1 MTFDRVRS
9 AATGPGWR
17 GWLIWG
23 VGVAAYM
30 LAVVNRSSL
39 SAVGVDTAERF
50 GADAATLS
58 MFAVVQLAVY
68 GGMQIPIG
76 LLLDR
81 YGARPIMTIGML
93 LMAAGQ
99 LTLAFSPSVG
109 VAIFA
114 RMLLGAGDAAVF
126 PGVLRL
132 IATWFPAQRGPLMSQ
147 LTGLVGQAGQLL
159 ALAPLASLLHA
170 TSWEIAFGGIAGLCV
185 LFAILVAVFIRNHPP
200 EIGADVTV
208 DTDTGA
214 IKIVRSSMD
223 TGVGIRAAWAHPGTR
238 LAFWSHFTTPFAG
251 TAFVLLWGMPFLTAG
266 EGLSKPQAAAILSTY
281 VVVGMGLGPIM
292 GDLSRR
298 IPHLR
303 SRALVLPAIAMQATV
318 WLIVIAWPGP
328 APIALLYL
336 LAFALAMGGPAS
348 MIAFDHARTHNPAH
362 RLSTATGITNVG
374 GFLAALI
381 AIFAIG
387 LALDLQGAGT
397 PSTYRLGAFRLAFLT
412 QVPLWVI
419 GWTFIVIERRKT
431 RVVMGL
437 DEPRTRRSGQRGA
450 TSTH

>member
-303 SRALVLPAIAMQATV
+303 SRALVLPAIAVQATV

>member
-1 MTFDRVRS
+1 MSVPRIPLSV
-9 AATGPGWR
+9 AGPGWR

-39 SAVGVDTAERF
+39 SAVGVDAAERF

-58 MFAVVQLAVY
+58 LFAVVQLAVY

-81 YGARPIMTIGML
+81 YGARPIIPIGML

-109 VAIFA
+109 VAIVA

-126 PGVLRL
+126 PAVLRL
-132 IATWFPAQRGPLMSQ
+132 VATWFPAQRAPLMSQ
-147 LTGLVGQAGQLL
+147 MTGLVGQAGQLL
-159 ALAPLASLLHA
+159 ALAPLAALLHA
-170 TSWEIAFGGIAGLCV
+170 TSWEVVFGGIAGLCV
-185 LFAILVAVFIRNHPP
+185 LFGILVYVVVRNHPP
-200 EIGADVTV
+200 EVGADVSV
-208 DTDTGA
+208 DTHTGA
-214 IKIVRSSMD
+214 IQVVRSSID

-238 LAFWSHFTTPFAG
+238 LAFWSHFTAPFAG

-266 EGLSKPQAAAILSTY
+266 EGLDKGHAAGILSTY
-281 VVVGMGLGPIM
+281 VLIGMVLGPVM

-298 IPHLR
+298 VPHLR
-303 SRALVLPAIAMQATV
+303 SRALVLPAIAVQAV
-318 WLIVIAWPGP
+318 AWIVVIAWPGP
-328 APIALLYL
+328 APLWLLYG

-374 GFLAALI
+374 GFLAALV

-387 LALDLQGAGT
+387 VALDLQGAGT
-397 PSTYRLGAFRLAFLT
+397 PSTYRLDAFRLAFLT
-412 QVPLWVI
+412 QFPLWI
-419 GWTFIVIERRKT
+419 LGWTFIVIERRKT
-431 RVVMGL
+431 RVLIGM
-437 DEPRTRRSGQRGA
+437 DEPRRPRRTHSG
-450 TSTH
+450 S

>member
-1 MTFDRVRS
+1 MSFDRVPT
-9 AATGPGWR
+9 AAVGPSWR
-17 GWLIWG
+17 GWFIWG

-39 SAVGVDTAERF
+39 SAVGIDTAERF

-68 GGMQIPIG
+68 GGMQIPVG

-93 LMAAGQ
+93 LMAVGQ

-114 RMLLGAGDAAVF
+114 RTLLGAGDAAIF

-147 LTGLVGQAGQLL
+147 LTGLVGQSGQLL
-159 ALAPLASLLHA
+159 ALAPLAALLHA
-170 TSWEIAFGGIAGLCV
+170 TSWEVVFGGIAGLCV
-185 LFAILVAVFIRNHPP
+185 LFGILVLTLIRNHPP
-200 EIGADVTV
+200 DVGRDVTV

-214 IKIVRSSMD
+214 IRVVRSSID

-238 LAFWSHFTTPFAG
+238 LAFWSHFTSPFAG

-266 EGLSKPQAAAILSTY
+266 EGLSKAQAAGVLSTY
-281 VVVGMGLGPIM
+281 VVIGMILGPVM

-298 IPHLR
+298 VPHLR
-303 SRALVLPAIAMQATV
+303 SRALVLPAIGVQFVV
-318 WLIVIAWPGP
+318 WIVVIVWPGA
-328 APIALLYL
+328 APLWLLYA
-336 LAFALAMGGPAS
+336 LAFGLAMGGPAS
-348 MIAFDHARTHNPAH
+348 LVAFDHARTHNPAH

-387 LALDLQGAGT
+387 IALDLQGAGT
-397 PSTYRLGAFRLAFLT
+397 PDTYRLDAFRLAFLT
-412 QVPLWVI
+412 QVPLWVL

-431 RVVMGL
+431 RVLLGM
-437 DEPRTRRSGQRGA
+437 DPPRHPR
-450 TSTH
+450 